1 MTRQCEYKKHY
12 DPEMG
17 RYVKKHIYGEGISDV
32 MKSIGSKLFGQ
43 TVKKTLKT
51 GIQKGAEKAIE
62 NELLTQ
68 VISQQRKPETK

>member
-1 MTRQCEYKKHY
+1 MRQCEYKKRY

-43 TVKKTLKT
+43 TIKKN
-51 GIQKGAEKAIE
+51 IE
-62 NELLTQ
+62 SWN
-68 VISQQRKPETK
+68 SKRC